1 MSIENENVSVVR
13 IWEIIPLEYVKGAVT
28 PEFSSF
34 DIYQYVTDGVVRENM
49 GLIRDVNDTLFY
61 DVSNASPDFKES
73 FRNLIIELE
82 VKTIIQSGEP
92 KITKKPSVGSRI
104 VSILPLDGI
113 YSSLS
118 KSELI
123 ALGNN
128 FVIINDK
135 SNGQVSIRRIIST
148 YDSRPNGLPP
158 NLFLK
163 LDVTSIPTNLMDK
176 LSSEIVEFT
185 SVGYGLYQQQR
196 AEGEYKLFY

>member
-1 MSIENENVSVVR
+1 
-13 IWEIIPLEYVKGAVT
+13 
-28 PEFSSF
+28 
-34 DIYQYVTDGVVRENM
+34 M

-163 LDVTSIPTNLMDK
+163 LDVTSIPTSLMDK